1 MNKKQFV
8 FLHIWRM
15 RGTKPLGGNQ
25 EPYLGCIPRLPAA
38 EGGGGGGAEMM
49 EKQEA
54 EALAVVHIRPL
65 QASEEE
71 RQAAVRALAAV
82 FRQYARAEG

>member
-1 MNKKQFV
+1 
-8 FLHIWRM
+8 
-15 RGTKPLGGNQ
+15 
-25 EPYLGCIPRLPAA
+25 
-38 EGGGGGGAEMM
+38 MM

-65 QASEEE
+65 QAPEEE

>member
-1 MNKKQFV
+1 
-8 FLHIWRM
+8 
-15 RGTKPLGGNQ
+15 
-25 EPYLGCIPRLPAA
+25 
-38 EGGGGGGAEMM
+38 MM

-71 RQAAVRALAAV
+71 RQAVVRALAAV